1 MNPSHP
7 PMSYPACISTLH
19 SLFLPSNLSLPS
31 SPHQDRYPLSTHC
44 MRKAAGSTTY
54 RQREGEETALEV
66 LFPKQCLHMPCS
78 TRLTITHV
86 HCMQLQRKL
95 RERPLYSVFT
105 VMGRV
110 LCAVTLPHNV
120 TVSAQTCTDESN

>member
-19 SLFLPSNLSLPS
+19 VLTS
-31 SPHQDRYPLSTHC
+31 SPFPPPFFRTGTPLAPTEEGCRVHNRQTERGRGDSTI
-44 MRKAAGSTTY
+44 
-54 RQREGEETALEV
+54 EV
-66 LFPKQCLHMPCS
+66 LFPKLCLHMPCS
-78 TRLTITHV
+78 TRLTITLV

-105 VMGRV
+105 VMGCV
-110 LCAVTLPHNV
+110 LCAVALPHNV
-120 TVSAQTCTDESN
+120 IVSALRLALMSQTR